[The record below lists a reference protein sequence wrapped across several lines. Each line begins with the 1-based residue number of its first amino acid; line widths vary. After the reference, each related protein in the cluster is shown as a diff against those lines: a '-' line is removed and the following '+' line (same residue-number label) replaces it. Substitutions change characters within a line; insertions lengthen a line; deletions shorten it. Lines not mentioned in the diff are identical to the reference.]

1 MIFDEKPVAKPYKIP
16 ESRDLRALIAMQ
28 PGHSF
33 RARPANLAVVILS
46 ILVYGFAAITL
57 LPLLGPW
64 FLTAAVFP
72 VALAG
77 WFIGPWSGGLVGGLS
92 FLFHWPLLGLQT
104 EIPSNTYIWPIIL
117 GALVLGALGVLLG
130 LVRQRTKR
138 AAELS
143 VLLAVTQSLA
153 ALYELDEVLAYSAT
167 RLSQIAGVQGCTLF
181 RWDSAADALKP
192 WERYPPS
199 QSETGKT
206 QNRTI
211 PLDELPTA
219 RLVLETGEP
228 HQVRVS
234 HPKANSFEVSK
245 IRQAGFKS
253 LLLLPLATTHQV
265 IGLARLEQ
273 LDSERQFY
281 PLQVQ
286 FLNDL
291 ADQIARRIVD
301 TRHLHGL
308 KTQLQETDSTGAA
321 LAEEL
326 NTTLEKLADQLR
338 RAGNASAVLI
348 YRLDSSNGDA
358 TFVQATSG
366 SLHQEKPSNGSDP
379 FSSGAAPLFLEPLP
393 EPSPQLLSMDDPALS
408 ASQRTALQ
416 EAGVLSALLL
426 PLQIDGQL
434 VGAAELWNSQP
445 QSEFSPSEIDA
456 CQKITPLAALALE
469 STRIYRQAKEKAREQ
484 DQVSLALQESEE
496 RYALAARGSNDGL
509 WDWNLD
515 SSEIYFS
522 PRWAETIGF
531 VDTDLG
537 NHPDNWFDRVHP
549 DDLERLKVEISL
561 HLEGFS
567 PHFESEYRLRH
578 RDGTFRWMLARGL
591 AVRDENR
598 KAYRI
603 AGSQTDIT
611 ERKQVEDQLRQ
622 NAFFDSMTQLPNRDL
637 FLDRLSH
644 AIERARRRT
653 DEFFAVLFLDLDHF
667 KSVNDRL
674 GHDVGDQLLGAVS
687 GRLKNCV
694 RAVDTVARLGGDE
707 FIILLEDL
715 ESISN
720 TTLVAQRILAELEQ
734 PFHLGGHEAFI
745 TASIGIAFSSAGYE
759 RYEDLLR
766 DADTA
771 MYQAKA
777 AGKAQYSIFE
787 TKMRGQAAAILNL
800 EKDLRAGLARQEFCL
815 HFQPIVSL
823 DSGRV
828 IGFEALLR
836 WLHPERGLLDPVDFL
851 SAAEETGLI
860 IPIGQWVIQQACK
873 QMDAWASKFPKDLPL
888 VMSVNAAGEELAQSG
903 FAANVER
910 ALQEFDLTGDKLV
923 IEITERGLQQSGE
936 AGLETLARLHH
947 LGVQLHIDD
956 FVPTEA
962 LVNRLPDLPVN
973 TLKIDSLLVERLD
986 EARQEIEPVQTIID
1000 LAHELGMNVIA
1011 EGVESADQLTR
1022 LKQLHCNAAQG
1033 FFFSPPVDG
1042 TAIN

>member
-1 MIFDEKPVAKPYKIP
+1 M
-16 ESRDLRALIAMQ
+16 
-28 PGHSF
+28 
-33 RARPANLAVVILS
+33 
-46 ILVYGFAAITL
+46 
-57 LPLLGPW
+57 
-64 FLTAAVFP
+64 
-72 VALAG
+72 
-77 WFIGPWSGGLVGGLS
+77 
-92 FLFHWPLLGLQT
+92 
-104 EIPSNTYIWPIIL
+104 
-117 GALVLGALGVLLG
+117 
-130 LVRQRTKR
+130 
-138 AAELS
+138 
-143 VLLAVTQSLA
+143 
-153 ALYELDEVLAYSAT
+153 
-167 RLSQIAGVQGCTLF
+167 
-181 RWDSAADALKP
+181 
-192 WERYPPS
+192 
-199 QSETGKT
+199 
-206 QNRTI
+206 
-211 PLDELPTA
+211 
-219 RLVLETGEP
+219 
-228 HQVRVS
+228 
-234 HPKANSFEVSK
+234 HP
-245 IRQAGFKS
+245 
-253 LLLLPLATTHQV
+253 
-265 IGLARLEQ
+265 GLA
-273 LDSERQFY
+273 
-281 PLQVQ
+281 
-286 FLNDL
+286 
-291 ADQIARRIVD
+291 
-301 TRHLHGL
+301 
-308 KTQLQETDSTGAA
+308 
-321 LAEEL
+321 
-326 NTTLEKLADQLR
+326 
-338 RAGNASAVLI
+338 
-348 YRLDSSNGDA
+348 GDA
-358 TFVQATSG
+358 TVVQATSG
-366 SLHQEKPSNGSDP
+366 SLHPEKPSNGSDP
-379 FSSGAAPLFLEPLP
+379 LTNDAAPLFTEPLP
-393 EPSPQLLSMDDPALS
+393 EPSPQILSMDDPALP

-416 EAGVLSALLL
+416 EAGVISALLL
-426 PLQIDGQL
+426 PLQIDDQL

-445 QSEFSPSEIDA
+445 QSAFSPSEIDA

-469 STRIYRQAKEKAREQ
+469 STRIYRQAKEQASKQ

-496 RYALAARGSNDGL
+496 RYALAAQGSNDGL

-515 SSEIYFS
+515 SNEIYFS
-522 PRWAETIGF
+522 PRWAETIGL

-537 NHPDNWFDRVHP
+537 NHPDNWFDQVHP

-611 ERKQVEDQLRQ
+611 EQKQVEDQLRQ
-622 NAFFDSMTQLPNRDL
+622 NAFFDSLTQLPNRDL

-674 GHDVGDQLLGAVS
+674 GHDIGDQLLGAVS

-720 TTLVAQRILAELEQ
+720 TTLVAQRILADLEQ
-734 PFHLGGHEAFI
+734 PFHLGDHEAFI

-836 WLHPERGLLDPVDFL
+836 WRHPERGLLEPVDFL

-860 IPIGQWVIQQACK
+860 IPIGQWVIKQACK
-873 QMDAWASKFPKDLPL
+873 QMDAWGSKFPKDLPL

-903 FAANVER
+903 YSANVER
-910 ALQEFDLTGDKLV
+910 ALQEFDLPGDKLV

-947 LGVQLHIDD
+947 LGIQLHIDD
-956 FVPTEA
+956 FIATDS
-962 LVNRLPDLPVN
+962 LVNRLPELPVN
-973 TLKIDSLLVERLD
+973 TLKIDSLLVARLD
-986 EARQEIEPVQTIID
+986 EARQEMEPVQAIID
-1000 LAHELGMNVIA
+1000 LAHEMGMNVIA
-1011 EGVESADQLTR
+1011 EGVESTDQLTR

-1042 TAIN
+1042 TAIS